1 MMMRVLLLN
10 ISVLLLLSCGNA
22 GKQKILMQA
31 QGMPAEVLIVAA
43 PGSDSWLNRALDSGI
58 GGPNKGLIPAEPMY
72 RCALL
77 DPKQAAG
84 DALGTSLLVLV
95 KQAELSNKKLN
106 RLWEEAA
113 EKAEKKS
120 GVLVAK
126 DVWAKNQTVFLL
138 NAPQELHEA
147 SLAFLLHASECAQGL
162 MGGLIPNQYSDSV
175 MNRVAGDFGFKFPLP
190 PQFRLVQSNK
200 EMLWFIWEGRDFRA
214 NLWVNITPDTNSVV
228 SLAQMIQTRDTF
240 ARRYVRGNQGWPM
253 MTSKSSEF
261 PSFTHPLN
269 QTPGWCGW
277 WTINGQWQ
285 RGPFRR
291 FQFIDQSGQRT
302 IWLEGFLEAPEIPQS
317 AYYRMFDIIAAGFQ
331 WTSNNTARNP

>member
-1 MMMRVLLLN
+1 MLRVLSLN
-10 ISVLLLLSCGNA
+10 MLVLFLYSCGNS

-43 PGSDSWLNRALDSGI
+43 SGSDSWLNRALDSGI

-77 DPKQAAG
+77 DPEQAAG
-84 DALGTSLLVLV
+84 DALGASLLVLV
-95 KQAELSNKKLN
+95 KQAEQSNKKLN

-120 GVLVAK
+120 GVLAAK

-138 NAPQELHEA
+138 NTPQELHTA
-147 SLAFLLHASECAQGL
+147 SLAGLIHASECAQGL

-175 MNRVAGDFGFKFPLP
+175 MNRVAGDFGFRFPLP

-214 NLWVNITPDTNSVV
+214 NLWVNITPEADSIA
-228 SLAQMIQTRDTF
+228 SLSQMIRIRDTF
-240 ARRYVRGNQGWPM
+240 AHRYVRGNQGWPM

-261 PSFTHPLN
+261 PSFALPLN

-291 FQFIDQSGQRT
+291 FQFADQAGQRT

-317 AYYRMFDIIAAGFQ
+317 AYYRMFEIIAAGFQ
-331 WTSNNTARNP
+331 WTSNNNTARNP